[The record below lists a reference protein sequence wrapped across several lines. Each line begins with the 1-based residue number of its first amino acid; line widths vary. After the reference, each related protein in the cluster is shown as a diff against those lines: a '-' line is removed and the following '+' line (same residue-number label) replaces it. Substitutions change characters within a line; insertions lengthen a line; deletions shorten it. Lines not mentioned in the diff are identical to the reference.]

1 MKNDIFVIYA
11 IVLLENA
18 DFITVSRDILKTEY
32 NRHYYKPFT
41 YKTYSSYIRVDNV
54 SENIKDFIKKNG
66 IYSNEGG
73 WVFETNK
80 LIQL

>member
-11 IVLLENA
+11 LVLLEGA

-32 NRHYYKPFT
+32 NRHYYRPFT
-41 YKTYSSYIRVDNV
+41 YKTYSSYIRIDNV
-54 SENIKDFIKKNG
+54 PEHIKNFIKEKG
-66 IYSNEGG
+66 IYSPEGG
-73 WVFETNK
+73 WVYETNK

>member
-1 MKNDIFVIYA
+1 MKNDLFVIYA
-11 IVLLENA
+11 IVLLEGA

-32 NRHYYKPFT
+32 NRYYYRPFT
-41 YKTYSSYIRVDNV
+41 YKTYSSYIRIENV
-54 SENIKDFIKKNG
+54 SESIKDFIKKNG
-66 IYSNEGG
+66 IYCNEGG